1 MFENRRA
8 RQRHSRL
15 MHAADRLLG
24 PLEAPAAPADLAAL
38 VFGLHRIELREEEA
52 ARYLDAARVRR
63 GFRLPEQPVDTG
75 LSATDDAETEAP
87 LDHDQEEP
95 EPAAVN

>member
-1 MFENRRA
+1 MR
-8 RQRHSRL
+8 
-15 MHAADRLLG
+15 AADNLVG
-24 PLEAPAAPADLAAL
+24 PLQAPAAPADLAAL
-38 VFGLHRIELREEEA
+38 VFGLHRIELREDEA

-63 GFRLPEQPVDTG
+63 GYRLPEPLLDIESAGGEDADT
-75 LSATDDAETEAP
+75 EEH

>member
-8 RQRHSRL
+8 QQRHNKL
-15 MHAADRLLG
+15 MRAAHNLVG

-38 VFGLHRIELREEEA
+38 VFGLHRIELREDEA

-63 GFRLPEQPVDTG
+63 GYRLPEPVLDIEAG
-75 LSATDDAETEAP
+75 AEDAATEEH
-87 LDHDQEEP
+87 LDHQEEP
-95 EPAAVN
+95 EPAAVT

>member
-8 RQRHSRL
+8 RQRHNKL

-24 PLEAPAAPADLAAL
+24 PLKAPATPADLAAL

-63 GFRLPEQPVDTG
+63 GFRLPEQPSVTE
-75 LSATDDAETEAP
+75 ETEAF
-87 LDHDQEEP
+87 LDPDQEEP
-95 EPAAVN
+95 KPAVN